1 MQNVSFCRHFSQHA
15 KIYNGRQKQD
25 MKQPCCCMLLPIGQG
40 MNWLQHELSLCM
52 PDRISA
58 FTLRESEKKLRK
70 IN

>member
-1 MQNVSFCRHFSQHA
+1 
-15 KIYNGRQKQD
+15 
-25 MKQPCCCMLLPIGQG
+25 MLLPIGQG